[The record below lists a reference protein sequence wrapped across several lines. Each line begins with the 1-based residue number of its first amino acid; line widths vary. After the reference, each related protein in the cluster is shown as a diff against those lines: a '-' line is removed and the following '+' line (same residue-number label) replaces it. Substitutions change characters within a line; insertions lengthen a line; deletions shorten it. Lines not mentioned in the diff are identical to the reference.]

1 MKMANIILDILMIL
15 AGFAGAV
22 GAAVT
27 GASAMLVVL
36 GIIAVL
42 FAAEDLKQNA
52 AHLIP
57 PEWFGAIWFNV
68 LEKYVENHKF
78 KGGDAEATGVLL
90 GVAMLILKL
99 TGAEIKMPHADNGD
113 DIMDFIRRNDA
124 DMEQEAD
131 KQADKSDEPPIRKV
145 VL

>member
-1 MKMANIILDILMIL
+1 MIVLDILMIF

-42 FAAEDLKQNA
+42 LGAEDLKQEA
-52 AHLIP
+52 AYIIP
-57 PEWFGAIWFNV
+57 HKWFGAIWFNV
-68 LEKYVENHKF
+68 LEKYAEKHKF
-78 KGGDAEATGVLL
+78 KGGDDEATGFLTTC
-90 GVAMLILKL
+90 AMLILQL
-99 TGAEIKMPHADNGD
+99 AGAEIKLPHADKGD

-124 DMEQEAD
+124 DIAKEASKTAD
-131 KQADKSDEPPIRKV
+131 KDDEPPIRKV